1 MNKKQIGSLGEK
13 YAADYLMSCDY
24 IILAKNFSAKCG
36 EIDIIARLEKT
47 IVFVEVKTRKRFDFG
62 TAAQAVDYKKQQKII
77 KTAQAYIICH
87 NDETFSYRFDIIE
100 VYYNNSGQYRLNHIK
115 GAFEI

>member
-13 YAADYLMSCDY
+13 YAADYLISCGY

-47 IVFVEVKTRKRFDFG
+47 VAFVEVKTRKGIDFG
-62 TAAQAVDYKKQQKII
+62 TAAQSVNYKKQQKII
-77 KTAQAYIICH
+77 KTAQAYIIC
-87 NDETFSYRFDIIE
+87 NKAEAFSYRFDIIE
-100 VYYNNSGQYRLNHIK
+100 VYYNFSGQYRLNHIK
-115 GAFEI
+115 GAFEL